1 MEKKR
6 LDMIAA
12 NQVGD
17 RLGFDTDD
25 NALTV
30 YWPGGR
36 RQIERMSKT
45 ELAQQLVMLI
55 AERYRA
61 SALGQAA
68 ASPASQHA

>member
-1 MEKKR
+1 
-6 LDMIAA
+6 MIAA